1 MTNITLH
8 LVISFSLYLLRS
20 VCFVVFSLRILMDS
34 SEVRVLSLLS
44 WWKVMEHVLRVHVF
58 SVEKVFL
65 LKYLRKQSII
75 IKYRCV
81 EIVVD

>member
-8 LVISFSLYLLRS
+8 LVISSSLYLLRS
-20 VCFVVFSLRILMDS
+20 VCFVVFSLRILMDW